1 MTLDVEDIHSVM
13 HHKYK
18 LFTVL
23 DYARKFGNAAKE
35 GLKRPT
41 HRAAYYFKSK
51 FLVSFTRTC
60 HYSVGHTSNLTV
72 TSCTDGTTEHTEDEE
87 LDINICCSSN
97 KSFSSPVVPLF
108 RRANRLAS
116 SVLTLRSSKK
126 TARNKTKR
134 KMAHQS
140 AIPWVMMLTF
150 HLWNERLIPSSKEV
164 LALEEVFA
172 FITDR

>member
-1 MTLDVEDIHSVM
+1 MTRIYDEIDRTGQRHFSNCAGIKILSKAKLPTYQKSLTAQRVRWHLKLLRQLKYLTAQQKEKLQKVSELYRCEALNPLSCMTLDVEDIHSVM

-35 GLKRPT
+35 GLKKPT

-72 TSCTDGTTEHTEDEE
+72 TSCTGWH
-87 LDINICCSSN
+87 LRAY
-97 KSFSSPVVPLF
+97 
-108 RRANRLAS
+108 RR
-116 SVLTLRSSKK
+116 
-126 TARNKTKR
+126 
-134 KMAHQS
+134 
-140 AIPWVMMLTF
+140 
-150 HLWNERLIPSSKEV
+150 
-164 LALEEVFA
+164 
-172 FITDR
+172 